1 MNIECSGSGALVFI
15 GNALN
20 YVKGQICIGGCA
32 VCYIDEKN
40 YFGEVFMRI
49 FEGRNIIIGRECLFS
64 NDIWLWNSDSY
75 LIYNI
80 ANRNRIAKAKSCYI
94 GDHVWFGWSAGWL
107 KKFFVVSGS
116 IVGTRSVIT
125 GEKIFF
131 SNTINGGYPCKEI
144 KEGIFWIKDTSFD
157 WNPIKEQAY
166 ESLQGVAAV
175 EDFIYIFEKDKFL
188 NPTLIEER
196 LSAMDNPLDKL
207 RFLYDYLYCNA
218 NKNRFAL
225 FSDSNFQESK
235 SYCDNEG
242 SFDRLNFLPAQ
253 RMPYS

>member
-1 MNIECSGSGALVFI
+1 MFI
-15 GNALN
+15 GDGLS
-20 YVKGQICIGGCA
+20 YIKGQICIGGCA
-32 VCYIDEKN
+32 VCYIDRGN

-49 FEGRNIIIGRECLFS
+49 FEGRNIIIGKECLFS
-64 NDIWLWNSDSY
+64 NDIWLWNSDSH

-94 GDHVWFGWSAGWL
+94 GDHVWLGWSAGGL
-107 KKFFVVSGS
+107 KKFFIASGS
-116 IVGTRSVIT
+116 IIGTRSVIV

-157 WNPIKEQAY
+157 WDSTKEQAY
-166 ESLQGVAAV
+166 ETLQGITAV
-175 EDFIYIFEKDKFL
+175 DSFIYTFEKDKFL
-188 NPTLIEER
+188 NPILIEER
-196 LSAMDNPLDKL
+196 LNAMDNPLDKL

-225 FSDSNFQESK
+225 FRDSDCRDSVL
-235 SYCDNEG
+235 YCDNLG
-242 SFDRLNFLPAQ
+242 NFDSLLFANPKPFN
-253 RMPYS
+253 YKS